1 MLGCRN
7 YRGIHP
13 IKKDCFFLLNG
24 LFSREYCGGF
34 LLWDCNAFKKDNGRE
49 RTSDPLY
56 VRIDVSVN
64 YSNCK
69 GDTQKTHALTF

>member
-1 MLGCRN
+1 MLDCRN

-13 IKKDCFFLLNG
+13 IKKGLFFSEWS
-24 LFSREYCGGF
+24 FSRENCGGF

-69 GDTQKTHALTF
+69 GDTRKCTH